1 MDTRLTEEELKLLYS
16 EKVHLIPGAFSV
28 YADSRQGDP
37 HQAFATLL
45 DVSRDIAKSLLY
57 MFLYKDDSWICE
69 YFRREAS
76 KEREYLQMLD
86 LPSSTAR
93 REAAD
98 WADTYARSIERTRR
112 ERNDIRGV

>member
-1 MDTRLTEEELKLLYS
+1 MDTKLTDEELKLLYS
-16 EKVHLIPGAFSV
+16 EKIHLIPGAFSV

-45 DVSRDIAKSLLY
+45 GVSRDIAKSLLY

-76 KEREYLQMLD
+76 KEREYLNL
-86 LPSSTAR
+86 LELRNPAAR

-112 ERNDIRGV
+112 ERNDIRGM